1 MLQPSTHPY
10 MTRLVSSRGE
20 GSAATDFYLD
30 PILEKTFVVVRTMP
44 RPSAGR
50 MPCGRLQ
57 GPEEPVFLRQ
67 SHGLRKLNGR
77 CGGAWQDAAEALYDY
92 VVQKHSLGLRDK
104 KMVTR
109 SRLDRLSQRSRS
121 TD

>member
-1 MLQPSTHPY
+1 
-10 MTRLVSSRGE
+10 MTRSVSPRGE
-20 GSAATDFYLD
+20 GSAATAFYLD
-30 PILEKTFVVVRTMP
+30 PNMEKTFVVVRTMP
-44 RPSAGR
+44 RPCARRIPYG
-50 MPCGRLQ
+50 GLQ
-57 GPEEPVFLRQ
+57 GREQPVCLRRSRWLRQ
-67 SHGLRKLNGR
+67 LNGR
-77 CGGAWQDAAEALYDY
+77 WGGAWQDAAEALYDC

>member
-1 MLQPSTHPY
+1 M
-10 MTRLVSSRGE
+10 
-20 GSAATDFYLD
+20 
-30 PILEKTFVVVRTMP
+30 EKTFGVVRTMP
-44 RPSAGR
+44 RPSARR

-67 SHGLRKLNGR
+67 SHGLRQLNGR
-77 CGGAWQDAAEALYDY
+77 WGGAWQDAAEALYDY
-92 VVQKHSLGLRDK
+92 VVQKHSLGLGDK

-121 TD
+121 TDSRRSPPKEHPGPTGPREQSRAFMATHPPPP